1 MDRLTA
7 RTHDGHAYL
16 ANGKDHEQEVECRSR
31 NTAQCIMDSWERLA
45 AYEDTG
51 LEPEE
56 IKQMCALARLNSN
69 IFDNDFG
76 NHIAELIV
84 AEQDGRCVV
93 LPCKTGDICYEI
105 DPGHHGIIK
114 HTVIGTTVYNRQA
127 DGKRYMTDFV
137 NVITIDTQAVAE
149 DGCEWADQYTA
160 EEWADAPKTRT
171 EAEAALKDAHKP
183 GGEQE

>member
-1 MDRLTA
+1 MNVERLTKRQA
-7 RTHDGHAYL
+7 FTVGGVIYAKCEHCQDKRPECFG
-16 ANGKDHEQEVECRSR
+16 EQCPVPDEALIS
-31 NTAQCIMDSWERLA
+31 LA

-93 LPCKTGDICYEI
+93 LPCKVGD
-105 DPGHHGIIK
+105 
-114 HTVIGTTVYNRQA
+114 TVYMTIRGVVEETKVRTFFVGHPSYNRGEP
-127 DGKRYMTDFV
+127 DPRYEMIRVTNYDIPLRDFGKTVFLTR
-137 NVITIDTQAVAE
+137 AE
-149 DGCEWADQYTA
+149 A
-160 EEWADAPKTRT
+160 EE
-171 EAEAALKDAHKP
+171 ALK
-183 GGEQE
+183 GGTA

>member
-1 MDRLTA
+1 MDRLTEETQLGPFA
-7 RTHDGHAYL
+7 SLKDKAEAKPGAFHDYDCLYAHMA
-16 ANGKDHEQEVECRSR
+16 AV
-31 NTAQCIMDSWERLA
+31 TRLK

-93 LPCKTGDICYEI
+93 LPCKVGD
-105 DPGHHGIIK
+105 
-114 HTVIGTTVYNRQA
+114 TVYMTIRGVVEETKVRTFFVGHPSYNRGEP
-127 DGKRYMTDFV
+127 DPRYEMIRVTNYDIPLRDFGKTVFL
-137 NVITIDTQAVAE
+137 THE
-149 DGCEWADQYTA
+149 
-160 EEWADAPKTRT
+160 

>member
-1 MDRLTA
+1 MNVERLTKCGYQFSLLNVLQGLT
-7 RTHDGHAYL
+7 RYTEIDEIL
-16 ANGKDHEQEVECRSR
+16 NQ
-31 NTAQCIMDSWERLA
+31 LA

-84 AEQDGRCVV
+84 AEQDGRLLV
-93 LPCKTGDICYEI
+93 LPCKVGDTFY
-105 DPGHHGIIK
+105 
-114 HTVIGTTVYNRQA
+114 
-127 DGKRYMTDFV
+127 
-137 NVITIDTQAVAE
+137 TIEQQWTLCHLDNYRDEYSCQ
-149 DGCEWADQYTA
+149 GCE
-160 EEWADAPKTRT
+160 EEKCDSKKVPEIVAHKCSTVSQLAAYIGKTVFLTRP
-171 EAEAALKDAHKP
+171 EAEAALASAKQVEASAVASEVHKP